1 MNEPQRSFAIGA
13 LAEAA
18 DVGVETIRFYQRRGL
33 LIEPVKPHGGIRR
46 YVDGDIARVRF
57 IKSAQRLGFS
67 LDEIASLLTLEDGR
81 RCSEAR
87 TLAAD
92 KLGDVQQRIADL
104 RRIEVVLSHLVA
116 RCGDARVRVTCPL
129 IQALHHEPDPPRART
144 KRSP

>member
-18 DVGVETIRFYQRRGL
+18 KVGVETIRFYQRRGL

-46 YVDGDIARVRF
+46 YVDGDISRVRF

-92 KLGDVQQRIADL
+92 KLGDVRQRIADL
-104 RRIEVVLSHLVA
+104 RSIEVVLSDLVA
-116 RCGDARVRVTCPL
+116 RCGDARGRVTCPL
-129 IQALHHEPDPPRART
+129 IQALHREADPPRMST
-144 KRSP
+144 KRAR